1 MPLNSLQDLYVEHLQ
16 DLYSAEQQILQ
27 ALPKLIQKASNDQ
40 LRKGFEKHFEQTQ
53 EHAQRL
59 EQIGGRLG
67 RDLDGKKCKGM
78 EGLLKEGDEMLKETG
93 DPNVIDAAL
102 ISAAQRVEH
111 YEIAAYGCARTYA
124 DALGFEGDVELLQ
137 HTLDEEGDTDK
148 LLTKVAERV
157 VNPEAQKAI
166 PVERESGA
174 RGEARE

>member
-16 DLYSAEQQILQ
+16 DLYSAEQQIIQ
-27 ALPKLIQKASNDQ
+27 ALPKIIAKTSNDK
-40 LRKGFEKHFEQTQ
+40 LRQGFQKHLEQTQ
-53 EHAQRL
+53 EHANRL

-78 EGLLKEGDEMLKETG
+78 EGLLKEGDEILKEDG
-93 DPNVIDAAL
+93 DPDVIDAAL

-137 HTLDEEGDTDK
+137 NTLDEDGETDK
-148 LLTKVAERV
+148 LLTKVAERL

-166 PVERESGA
+166 PVEREEGM
-174 RGEARE
+174 GRETRE